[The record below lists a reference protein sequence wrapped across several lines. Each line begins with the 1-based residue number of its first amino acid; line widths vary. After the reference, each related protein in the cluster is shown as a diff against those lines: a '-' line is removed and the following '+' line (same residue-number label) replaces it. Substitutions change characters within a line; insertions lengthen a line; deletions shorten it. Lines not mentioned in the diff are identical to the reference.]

1 MLDQSLVVRFS
12 LVKECGNC
20 TLIEIIRTKEAHSI
34 TGLVSG
40 EKLGIERSRI
50 LAYAMRVYL
59 RRWLNAK

>member
-12 LVKECGNC
+12 LVKERGNC

-40 EKLGIERSRI
+40 EK
-50 LAYAMRVYL
+50 ARVFL
-59 RRWLNAK
+59 PTPCASIRVVG